1 MIISNTYNNKIEEE
15 KIGKESFSTK
25 SKKRGHGLL
34 LVNDIIK
41 NNSIF
46 ETKRE
51 IKNDIYSQMII
62 VKKVADNKKHSK

>member
-25 SKKRGHGLL
+25 GKKRGHGLL

-46 ETKRE
+46 ETKHE

-62 VKKVADNKKHSK
+62 VKKGFFEFEGT